1 MDDIKK
7 ILEYLKD
14 KRGFDFSGYRSL
26 MLKRRIQKRVSDI
39 SNAMLGMSNL
49 KEFGIE
55 ILKILMEMTDSNM
68 SAFYVLNE
76 NKNEFEHFTSVGTN
90 EELFHSFNAKNPEG
104 VFDIAVSG
112 KKIYHVKNIPEDT
125 IFKYRM
131 IAGDTIP
138 KEIITIPILVEREV
152 FAVISLASL
161 NKYSMESLESLNQ
174 AWTNINTSY
183 SNLLASVQTKK
194 LAEEL
199 QDKNMELQNQV
210 EELQVQAEEL
220 QQKSEELQAQNLEL
234 DMQRTQVEEA
244 NRLQSEFLSNMS
256 HELRTP
262 LNSVLALSKVL
273 IDQSSD
279 KLSTDEINYLN
290 VIERNGR
297 QLLDLINDFLDLS
310 KIESGRVDIEPTIPD
325 TSSPRPSVDRK
336 TGRTAGNKI
345 LLVDEMKVETDI
357 KSKKMRAA
365 RRGSKKVKPKILLV
379 EDDNDSRLTIKAVLH
394 DRYQVMEAADG
405 EEGLKKT
412 TEDLPDLVILDI
424 SLPKMDG
431 LTVAKKIKTQKKTR
445 DIPVIAFT
453 AHVMEGDKERI
464 IAAGCDD
471 YLEKPADVKAILRKI
486 EKWSKPCQKYS

>member
-7 ILEYLKD
+7 ILEYLKK
-14 KRGFDFSGYRSL
+14 KRGFDFSGYRSS

-39 SNAMLGMSNL
+39 SNAMLGMANL

-55 ILKILMEMTDSNM
+55 ILKRLMEMTDSNM
-68 SAFYVLNE
+68 GAFYVLNE
-76 NKNEFEHFTSVGTN
+76 NKKEFEHFTSVGTI
-90 EELFHSFNAKNPEG
+90 EELFHSINAKNPEG
-104 VFDIAVSG
+104 EFGIAVSG
-112 KKIYHVKNIPEDT
+112 KKIYHIKNIPEDT
-125 IFKYRM
+125 IFKYRT

-152 FAVISLASL
+152 FAVISLANL
-161 NKYSMESLESLNQ
+161 NKYSMESLETLNQ

-220 QQKSEELQAQNLEL
+220 QQQSEELQVQNLEL

-273 IDQSSD
+273 IDQTSD
-279 KLSTDEINYLN
+279 KLSTDEVNYLN

-297 QLLDLINDFLDLS
+297 QLLDLINNILDLS
-310 KIESGRVDIEPTIPD
+310 KIESGRVDIEPTNI
-325 TSSPRPSVDRK
+325 
-336 TGRTAGNKI
+336 KI
-345 LLVDEMKVETDI
+345 
-357 KSKKMRAA
+357 KKMRAA

-379 EDDNDSRLTIKAVLH
+379 EDDYDNRLTIKSVLQ

-412 TEDLPDLVILDI
+412 TEDLPDLVMLDI
-424 SLPKMDG
+424 SLRKIDG
-431 LTVAKKIKTQKKTR
+431 LTVAKKIKAQNKTK

-453 AHVMEGDKERI
+453 AHTMEGDKERI

-471 YLEKPADVKAILRKI
+471 YLSKPAGVKEILRII
-486 EKWSKPCQKYS
+486 EKWL